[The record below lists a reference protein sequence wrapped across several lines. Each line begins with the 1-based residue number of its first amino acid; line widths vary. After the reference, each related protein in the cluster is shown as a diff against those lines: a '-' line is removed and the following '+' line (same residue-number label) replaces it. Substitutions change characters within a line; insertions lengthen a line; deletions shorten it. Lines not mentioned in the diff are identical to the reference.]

1 MAALWNLPIIYIC
14 ENNTKRIYYYYL
26 CSLNSLKEIHHDF
39 ELRRLNKNGIIINN
53 KDIYFSIIKDFDPF
67 QRFLFLTLI
76 IYCSGSNIL
85 AKSKREGL
93 VLLNISYLGFILNL
107 LSIRNQSKL
116 EYHDYYKFLK
126 FSLNIPNKE
135 SDYRIDMMYK
145 KTFKSIIMFSN
156 LCFINLSDLFLD
168 EMFFRSNIYV
178 FLDYLLETFETL
190 LKDSLERLQDV
201 YYIISEIL
209 KHDIIPNEYKLIMI
223 DLYHKK
229 IKSLNNM

>member
-1 MAALWNLPIIYIC
+1 
-14 ENNTKRIYYYYL
+14 
-26 CSLNSLKEIHHDF
+26 
-39 ELRRLNKNGIIINN
+39 
-53 KDIYFSIIKDFDPF
+53 
-67 QRFLFLTLI
+67 
-76 IYCSGSNIL
+76 
-85 AKSKREGL
+85 
-93 VLLNISYLGFILNL
+93 
-107 LSIRNQSKL
+107 
-116 EYHDYYKFLK
+116 
-126 FSLNIPNKE
+126 
-135 SDYRIDMMYK
+135 
-145 KTFKSIIMFSN
+145 MFSN

-229 IKSLNNM
+229 IKSLELTISSCR